1 MGKTVLEMKE
11 VTKSFGATKA
21 LKQVSIDLRER
32 EILAICGE
40 NGAGKSTLMKI
51 LCGIYKRDKGEI
63 FFKGRELSTHE
74 TVTDIQKLG
83 ISMIFQE
90 LNLLDELTVAQNIFL
105 MREKTN
111 AGLIDEKQMIMLAN
125 DLIRD
130 LGLNDASVKVRE
142 LSIAQK
148 QIVEIAKAIS
158 FNAELIIMD
167 EPTAVLTVKEVEML
181 FDLIRKLKARGVSVI
196 YISHRLPEIV
206 EICDRITVLR
216 DGELVGTSDVCLLCQ
231 RDIANMMVGRELE
244 PPHVEPYDA
253 CGREPVFRAEHIS
266 IGNLV
271 DDVSFS
277 IRPGEILGLYGLV
290 GAGRSELAEG
300 IFGIRRLKHGDL
312 FIKNTKVNIRGPRE
326 AISKKMAF
334 VTEDRRGSG
343 LFAYRSIIENITT
356 ISNVI
361 NKSHALNRK
370 LEKAIAGQM
379 KNMFRIKYDDE
390 NMEVINL
397 SGGNQQKIVFGKWA
411 AGDADIFF
419 LDEPTR
425 GVDVGARKEIY
436 NHIVEMA
443 NQGKAILVISS
454 DITELLETAHRI
466 MVMHQGKLTGELLHE
481 DATEEKIIA
490 FATGI
495 ETGVN

>member
-1 MGKTVLEMKE
+1 MNVLEMKGIE
-11 VTKSFGATKA
+11 KSFGGIKV
-21 LKQVSIDLRER
+21 LKDINFSVRSGEVH
-32 EILAICGE
+32 AICGE

-63 FFKGRELSTHE
+63 TFKGREISAHE
-74 TVTDIQKLG
+74 TVTEIQKLG
-83 ISMIFQE
+83 IAMIFQE

-105 MREKTN
+105 MREKTK
-111 AGLIDEKQMIMLAN
+111 AGLIDEKQMLKLACE
-125 DLIRD
+125 LLRD
-130 LGLNDASVKVRE
+130 LEPIDANTKVKE
-142 LSIAQK
+142 LGIAQK
-148 QIVEIAKAIS
+148 QIIEIAKAIS
-158 FNAELIIMD
+158 FNADLIIMD

-181 FDLIRKLKARGVSVI
+181 FGLIRKLKARGVSVI

-216 DGELVGTSDVCLLCQ
+216 DGELVGTSDVCVLCQ

-253 CGREPVFRAEHIS
+253 CGQEPVFRAAHIS
-266 IGNLV
+266 IGNIV
-271 DDVSFS
+271 NDVSFT

-290 GAGRSELAEG
+290 GAGRSEMAEG
-300 IFGIRRLKHGDL
+300 IFGIRHLKEGDI
-312 FIKNTKVNIRGPRE
+312 FINNKRVKIKNPRD
-326 AISKKMAF
+326 AISKKIAF

-356 ISNVI
+356 ISNVV
-361 NKSHALNRK
+361 NKSHTLNRK
-370 LEKAIAGQM
+370 QEHKITEQM
-379 KNMFRIKYDDE
+379 KKIFQIKYDDE
-390 NMEVINL
+390 NMDVINL
-397 SGGNQQKIVFGKWA
+397 SGGNQQKIVFGKWV
-411 AGDADIFF
+411 AGNADIFF
-419 LDEPTR
+419 FDEPTR

-443 NQGKAILVISS
+443 NTGKAILVISS
-454 DITELLETAHRI
+454 DITELLETSHRI
-466 MVMHQGKLTGELLHE
+466 MVMHQGRMTGELLHK

>member
-1 MGKTVLEMKE
+1 MNILEMKGIE
-11 VTKSFGATKA
+11 KSFGGIKV
-21 LKQVSIDLRER
+21 LKNMDFSVRAGEVH
-32 EILAICGE
+32 AICGE

-51 LCGIYKRDKGEI
+51 LSGIYKRDKGEI
-63 FFKGRELSTHE
+63 IFKGKEITPHE

-105 MREKTN
+105 TRERTKT
-111 AGLIDEKQMIMLAN
+111 GLIDEKQMIKLAN
-125 DLIRD
+125 DLLQD
-130 LGLNDASVKVRE
+130 LIQIDACTKVRE

-158 FNAELIIMD
+158 FKAELIIMD
-167 EPTAVLTVKEVEML
+167 EPTAVLTIKEVEML
-181 FDLIRKLKARGVSVI
+181 FGLIRKLKERGLSII

-206 EICDRITVLR
+206 DICDRITVLR
-216 DGELVGTSDVCLLCQ
+216 DGELAGTSDVCILCQ

-244 PPHVEPYDA
+244 APHVEPYDA
-253 CGREPVFRAEHIS
+253 CGREPVFRAEHVS
-266 IGNLV
+266 IAGFV

-277 IRPGEILGLYGLV
+277 MLPGEILGLYGLV

-300 IFGIRRLKHGDL
+300 LFGIRQLKRGDV
-312 FIKNTKVNIRGPRE
+312 FINNRKVSIRNPMD
-326 AISKKMAF
+326 AISHKMAF

-343 LFAYRSIIENITT
+343 LFAYRSILENITT

-361 NKSHALNRK
+361 NKSRMLNRK
-370 LEKAIAGQM
+370 LEKAIATQM
-379 KNMFRIKYDDE
+379 KNTFRIKYDDE

-443 NQGKAILVISS
+443 NIGKAILVISS
-454 DITELLETAHRI
+454 DITELLETSHRI
-466 MVMHQGKLTGELLHE
+466 VVMHQGRMTGELLHK
-481 DATEEKIIA
+481 DATEERIIA